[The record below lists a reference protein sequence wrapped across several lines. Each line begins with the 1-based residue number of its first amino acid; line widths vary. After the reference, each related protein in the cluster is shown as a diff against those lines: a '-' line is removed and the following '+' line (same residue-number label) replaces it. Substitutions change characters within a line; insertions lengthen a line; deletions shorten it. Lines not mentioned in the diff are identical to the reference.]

1 MEALD
6 RLEKHWRWWVILF
19 WLAAALMMLWQ
30 SGSGH
35 SAQFVAETVATA

>member
-19 WLAAALMMLWQ
+19 WLAAAVLMTFARWRF
-30 SGSGH
+30 S
-35 SAQFVAETVATA
+35 